1 MGKRVSRVTMQSQR
15 SANARVHGM
24 SLFVFTFLLYD
35 DVCTQLIYGVARSLL
50 GVAFSVSGTL
60 PSPERIVLEKQNT
73 NAMAPMCGRRPGV
86 KHRKTHAASENWPK
100 SRAWTQSKR
109 QTLRRRLSLSCK
121 IVI

>member
-1 MGKRVSRVTMQSQR
+1 MQSQR

-73 NAMAPMCGRRPGV
+73 SAMASCVVGDLGGNMEERTKPVNWFGRARTG
-86 KHRKTHAASENWPK
+86 
-100 SRAWTQSKR
+100 SKKNFEMTFR
-109 QTLRRRLSLSCK
+109 FRIYKLKCK
-121 IVI
+121 V

>member
-24 SLFVFTFLLYD
+24 TLFVFTFLLYD

-73 NAMAPMCGRRPGV
+73 SAMAPCVVGDLGENMEKRRQQVKTGRRAGPGLGQD
-86 KHRKTHAASENWPK
+86 K
-100 SRAWTQSKR
+100 
-109 QTLRRRLSLSCK
+109 L
-121 IVI
+121 